1 MSREQHLASTVP
13 SSFDR
18 DLENARVLIED
29 EPWRDN
35 PQRYRK
41 VAEAILRRILR
52 FDPEN
57 QAAKRL
63 LAKAAA
69 PLPLTEAA
77 APPPPLPPTPSPQ
90 QPRLTPP
97 SDLSQPRLAP
107 PSDLSFVVQTPAP
120 RADKTES
127 RRPPW
132 VLIGFAVVGA
142 IAGVLLLFGNRS
154 PSQSPPKAPKVVPA
168 ASKASTGRGAIQA
181 PPAQGLPVSA
191 AAAVHPPAN
200 PDPPK
205 VETFP
210 VTPPAVVKPAVP
222 PAVVKPAV
230 PPAVV
235 KPAVPPAVAKS
246 AVPPPVVKPAVSQ
259 VVVKSAVPPV
269 APIQTGTLA
278 VSSPTTV
285 EIYLGNEHVASAPT
299 SLVLPAG
306 NQTLEFR
313 HQDMRK
319 TLTYTVKANETTT
332 AMITFDIPVQ
342 INARPWAQVFID
354 GPQRK
359 PLGQTPLSEVRVPIG
374 SLLIF
379 ENPNFP
385 GKSYRVTGRETE
397 IRVTFP

>member
-63 LAKAAA
+63 LAEAAA

-90 QPRLTPP
+90 QPQLTPP
-97 SDLSQPRLAP
+97 SDLSQPRLPP
-107 PSDLSFVVQTPAP
+107 PSDLSFVVQAAAP

-142 IAGVLLLFGNRS
+142 IAGVLWLFGNRG

-168 ASKASTGRGAIQA
+168 AIKASTGKASTGPGAIQA
-181 PPAQGLPVSA
+181 PPAQGLT
-191 AAAVHPPAN
+191 AAVHPPAN
-200 PDPPK
+200 PDPPRA
-205 VETFP
+205 ETFP
-210 VTPPAVVKPAVP
+210 VAPAAVVKPAVP

-230 PPAVV
+230 PPAVG
-235 KPAVPPAVAKS
+235 KPAVPPAVA
-246 AVPPPVVKPAVSQ
+246 
-259 VVVKSAVPPV
+259 KSAVPPV

-319 TLTYTVKANETTT
+319 TMTYTVKANETTT
-332 AMITFDIPVQ
+332 AMVTFDIPVQ